1 MANTKISALTSATTP
16 LAGTETLPVVQSST
30 TKQVSV
36 ANLTAGRAVA
46 TGNLTTTGSMSYTVN
61 TVQIDGL
68 TGTNSSNGAYFTL
81 MVGGAT
87 AYGVGGWANST
98 VLESVPA
105 STGGLTIGSYTG
117 TIKFQTNGRTTQM
130 YLDTNGNLLI
140 GSPTANAKIYVS
152 SGASTCARFDAS
164 TNSANPIA
172 TFLTSDTTGNSIWQ
186 YFYTDSGSLRG
197 SISYNR
203 TGGLTVYNTT
213 SDYRAKTVNG
223 PVVNA
228 LSKLMLLKPSTGRMN
243 GATQDIDFFIAHELQ
258 EVIPSAVTG
267 EKDAV
272 NDDNTPQYQMV
283 DKSAVIPLLTAA
295 LQEAHELIKS
305 LTARIEALER

>member
-1 MANTKISALTSATTP
+1 MADSKISALPASTTP
-16 LAGTETLPVVQSST
+16 LAGTEVLPIVQSGAT
-30 TKQVSV
+30 VKVAVS
-36 ANLTAGRAVA
+36 NLTAGRAVA
-46 TGNLTTTGSMSYTVN
+46 TGNLTTTGSMAYTVN
-61 TVQIDGL
+61 TVNIDGL
-68 TGTNSSNGAYFTL
+68 TGTNSSNGAYFNL
-81 MVGGAT
+81 QVGGAT
-87 AYGVGGWANST
+87 AFSIGDWANST
-98 VLESVPA
+98 VFESIPA

-117 TIKFQTNGRTTQM
+117 TIKFQTNNRTTQM
-130 YLDTNGNLLI
+130 YLDTSGNLLI
-140 GSPTANAKIYVS
+140 GSPTANAKLYVS

-172 TFLTSDTTGNSIWQ
+172 TFLTSDTTGDSIWQ
-186 YFYTDSGSLRG
+186 YFYTDSSSLRG

-258 EVIPSAVTG
+258 EIVPSAVSG
-267 EKDAV
+267 KKDEL
-272 NDDNTPQYQMV
+272 NDDNTPKYQMV